1 MSEAFPLQVN
11 TTSNEQ
17 QSFAEERKR
26 RRYSRAQSLGVTCP
40 RCKSNEVLC
49 YGKRYNKSVKKQKYN
64 CLACGIYFSHD
75 NKKEKLDAHEI
86 LGSWV
91 GGHSLRMIA
100 ERYRV
105 SKSTVYN
112 NVRRE
117 LSAVYD
123 WRDSGKNRK
132 MKLSGVLSVD
142 AAFFNRGKWVLWIAT
157 DPILGFVLAYD
168 LREMTEHEDYYNSVL
183 SFLYDIKETLDYYP
197 RLLLFD
203 DDMWIEKAVRN
214 VLNRS
219 NYTLCTFH
227 LQKNLDKRLP
237 TKQLQKRI
245 ARRKMLGKKDPGQT
259 LLEPMGEV
267 LSDDELRVIKRSEV
281 KNLIVAAARAR
292 TKRERQKLLDELKSW
307 AKTGGITRQIISE
320 FIGKVEQYKMLE
332 ELQQLGFSPEQAKRL
347 LYNNMCEAN
356 IGKIKKIWNDHRGFK
371 SPKVFR
377 GVVRYVFSQKNSI
390 RFSIFDFAEPNE

>member
-1 MSEAFPLQVN
+1 MKSDSSKRNSRTMLRRSGGRFCSLTRGKKIIERGISSASKHHEQR
-11 TTSNEQ
+11 TTIIC
-17 QSFAEERKR
+17 R
-26 RRYSRAQSLGVTCP
+26 REKETKVLARPKLGCNVP

-237 TKQLQKRI
+237 TKQLQK
-245 ARRKMLGKKDPGQT
+245 
-259 LLEPMGEV
+259 
-267 LSDDELRVIKRSEV
+267 
-281 KNLIVAAARAR
+281 
-292 TKRERQKLLDELKSW
+292 
-307 AKTGGITRQIISE
+307 
-320 FIGKVEQYKMLE
+320 
-332 ELQQLGFSPEQAKRL
+332 
-347 LYNNMCEAN
+347 
-356 IGKIKKIWNDHRGFK
+356 
-371 SPKVFR
+371 
-377 GVVRYVFSQKNSI
+377 
-390 RFSIFDFAEPNE
+390 